1 MTAHVPWRL
10 CVAAFRRAQ
19 RMQAVGAPG
28 RACAGAGLRQAPR
41 PQRLHALR
49 PPPWLLAQM
58 PLLHGERV
66 RERLPLVCR
75 QPGGP
80 LTLGATLARRLW
92 LLRRRCAR
100 TQVRVLCRHRRG
112 ELGST
117 LPLPRPDS
125 FRSTLCLLCRAALGL
140 LDVVNQVGPTGKER
154 KKRRGKKKR
163 RKEGVPEKTKSSQAF
178 LPRSSFPSLILL
190 PPSLRATG
198 GHQHR
203 ELRARVGLCASE
215 FVRGPSSAANR
226 AQRPRRACCAGVEV
240 GAAVCLKARLSARG
254 SPASVRA
261 ARMANQNAATL
272 RLMSDLREM
281 QKDAP
286 EVRAVRVQSLR
297 LRATAAAQTIA
308 TRACRGHMCLPAA

>member
-140 LDVVNQVGPTGKER
+140 LDVVNQVGPSEKREKKGGEKRKGER
-154 KKRRGKKKR
+154 KEFPKKQNQVR
-163 RKEGVPEKTKSSQAF
+163 PSCRVAPF
-178 LPRSSFPSLILL
+178 LPSSSSLHRCVPPEGTSTASCVRVWGCARPSL
-190 PPSLRATG
+190 
-198 GHQHR
+198 
-203 ELRARVGLCASE
+203 
-215 FVRGPSSAANR
+215 
-226 AQRPRRACCAGVEV
+226 CAGLV
-240 GAAVCLKARLSARG
+240 ARPTGRSGPDAL
-254 SPASVRA
+254 A
-261 ARMANQNAATL
+261 ARAWKL
-272 RLMSDLREM
+272 GLLC
-281 QKDAP
+281 
-286 EVRAVRVQSLR
+286 V
-297 LRATAAAQTIA
+297 
-308 TRACRGHMCLPAA
+308 

>member
-117 LPLPRPDS
+117 LPLPRPDR
-125 FRSTLCLLCRAALGL
+125 FRSTLCLLCLAPLGL
-140 LDVVNQVGPTGKER
+140 LDMSTGRPNRKREKKKE
-154 KKRRGKKKR
+154 GKKEKEKGR
-163 RKEGVPEKTKSSQAF
+163 SSRKNKIKEG
-178 LPRSSFPSLILL
+178 
-190 PPSLRATG
+190 
-198 GHQHR
+198 
-203 ELRARVGLCASE
+203 
-215 FVRGPSSAANR
+215 
-226 AQRPRRACCAGVEV
+226 
-240 GAAVCLKARLSARG
+240 
-254 SPASVRA
+254 
-261 ARMANQNAATL
+261 
-272 RLMSDLREM
+272 
-281 QKDAP
+281 
-286 EVRAVRVQSLR
+286 
-297 LRATAAAQTIA
+297 
-308 TRACRGHMCLPAA
+308 LPAA